1 MRQYSIDKVE
11 LTWAGLDFKKGLAAG
26 TAITEAQ
33 TSQRWAVKPTGTG
46 SIVRAFN
53 PDKSGTLSVIVDQE
67 SLLHQQLKLL
77 LKADE
82 LNRNVVFP
90 GRLFDGS
97 SQETMNYKNM
107 FMLTRPDETRGTES
121 ATFTWVFGFESIE
134 DQPNVSN
141 ANAVGQ

>member
-1 MRQYSIDKVE
+1 MRQYSSDKVE
-11 LTWAGLDFKKGLAAG
+11 FTWAGLDFKEGFAAG
-26 TAITEAQ
+26 TFLTEAQ
-33 TSQRWAVKPTGTG
+33 NAQRWAVKPTGTG
-46 SIVRAFN
+46 SITRAYN
-53 PDKSGTLSVIVDQE
+53 PDKSGTLSVVVDQE

-121 ATFTWVFGFESIE
+121 STFTWLLGFESIE
-134 DQPNVSN
+134 DQPNIGN
-141 ANAVGQ
+141 ANVVGQ